1 MIICLDLMSVAVPEC
16 VMPPEQKLDAIR
28 RSRAIWMEI
37 TNACRDAKRAVKV
50 LTAVLEKLS
59 KKFACNGSAA
69 LCPAVSQAPAPLV
82 QTFTPANQ
90 NNQSVDTLRYNPYF
104 TNGVGLGMPP
114 TSEISTSNGDSL
126 MQDNFLD
133 VFSNDLTVPTDFD
146 WVSQKHATLKRS

>member
-1 MIICLDLMSVAVPEC
+1 
-16 VMPPEQKLDAIR
+16 
-28 RSRAIWMEI
+28 MEI
-37 TNACRDAKRAVKV
+37 TNDCRDAKRAVKV

-59 KKFACNGSAA
+59 KKFACNGRAA